1 MWLCHSDINPDGF
14 AIYLT
19 MRYVPLARET
29 GDSMKKKKLT
39 FNALALGNLKHRKKR
54 YTLMILGIILSMVFS
69 SSIIYFGFSIYT
81 TSQEQRKAELG
92 LYDKFFGVFNEE
104 MYEAGKSRG
113 AFEETGFGETL
124 GLIFT
129 DEDEKINGT
138 PIAKLDETAKK
149 LVNPILIEGSFP
161 EKQGEIAIEQTTL
174 LQLGI
179 TAKPGDKIKLKMQVQ
194 NGEDLLPKIKEKT
207 YILSGILK
215 DKRVNILYSVD
226 NKDVLPAAFV
236 SEYEKVDLGGKANKI
251 VYYKLTDDGWNII
264 YDVMAE
270 YDGFTKEIDV
280 YSEVGEFMSDQFSSL
295 MFIGTIVVI
304 LLLAS
309 SVGIVN
315 AFTSNLKERK
325 KQIGMYRA
333 VGATK
338 RQIRKLFGREAVL
351 LSVICT
357 PISLLIS
364 YGAVKIVV
372 NNLFENAYFQP
383 NIWVLL
389 ACGAFS
395 IICVMAA
402 SFIPLVSASK
412 ISPMQ
417 AIRNIE
423 ATRKLKN
430 KKVKSQKD
438 FNVSKLIAK
447 RNLVISKGKLVV
459 VSVFL
464 VITIIFSSYAVSYL
478 TFAKD
483 DLYEQEYDYELHL
496 SRDTGTFA
504 INYPKGNNGFTEN
517 HKQSVLMNEN
527 IRSAYGYKT
536 ANVNIL
542 VDKMTEYQQ
551 IADADYFPPDMEL
564 LSLDESNYQEVFKHR
579 MSQEKL
585 DIANVAG
592 YEGAFITSEIIALDE
607 KLINEIDNLRDGE
620 IDIAKLNSGE
630 QVLLLA
636 PEKVY
641 LTLRSDEHGNWLN
654 VYEQLSHIEQAKER
668 DGENAIKILAEK
680 ECDFKVG
687 ETLDLSILY
696 SEKSNEDYDITGETV
711 VKKEDLEINN
721 KKVEIGAVA
730 DSSNA
735 NEMLMLIGFGGAPFK
750 IITTVEGME
759 HFFPKAKYKEIMF
772 ELKDE
777 CNDEIDAEIIDL
789 LKGVV
794 NCVDESDYMS
804 NYEYN
809 QEQKETVKELI
820 FLVYAIV
827 ILLFTICGSIINNT
841 ISANI
846 KEDKKKIGTL
856 RAVGANEKEIS
867 KSYILQLL
875 SMFKWGFGIGFGGFA
890 LSYLIIVLTNKYTSL
905 ADALV
910 FNPWVT
916 LLLGLILF
924 AICSLSVYT
933 KIRKETRN
941 SIVENIR
948 EL

>member
-1 MWLCHSDINPDGF
+1 
-14 AIYLT
+14 
-19 MRYVPLARET
+19 
-29 GDSMKKKKLT
+29 MKKKKLT
-39 FNALALGNLKHRKKR
+39 FNTLALGNLKHRKKR
-54 YTLMILGIILSMVFS
+54 YTLMILGIVLSMVFS
-69 SSIIYFGFSIYT
+69 SSIIYFAYSIYT

-92 LYDKFFGVFNEE
+92 LYDKFYGVFDEK

-124 GLIFT
+124 GLVFT
-129 DEDEKINGT
+129 DKEEKINGT

-149 LVNPILIEGSFP
+149 LVNPILIEGSYP

-194 NGEDLLPKIKEKT
+194 NGEELSSEIKEKT

-215 DKRVNILYSVD
+215 DKRSNILYSVED
-226 NKDVLPAAFV
+226 KDVLPSAFV

-251 VYYKLTDDGWNII
+251 VYYKLTDDGWDII
-264 YDVMAE
+264 YDIMAE
-270 YDGFTKEIDV
+270 YDGFTKEIGI

-295 MFIGTIVVI
+295 LFIGTIVVI

-364 YGAVKIVV
+364 YGAVKILV
-372 NNLFENAYFQP
+372 NNLFENAYFEP

-389 ACGAFS
+389 ACGALG

-430 KKVKSQKD
+430 KKIKSQKN
-438 FNVSKLIAK
+438 FNVSRLIAK

-464 VITIIFSSYAVSYL
+464 VITIIFSSYALSYL
-478 TFAKD
+478 SFAKD
-483 DLYEQEYDYELHL
+483 DLYEDDSDYKLNL
-496 SRDTGTFA
+496 GRDTGYYA
-504 INYPKGNNGFTEN
+504 INYPKGNNGFSEN

-527 IRSAYGYKT
+527 IKSAYGIKT

-542 VDKMTEYQQ
+542 VDKMTEYQRITDGDFTEPEKDGYLQ
-551 IADADYFPPDMEL
+551 N
-564 LSLDESNYQEVFKHR
+564 LDETNYQEVFNQGL
-579 MSQEKL
+579 SQEKL
-585 DIANVAG
+585 DIINLAEYDG
-592 YEGAFITSEIIALDE
+592 DFINSEIVALDE
-607 KLINEIDNLRDGE
+607 ELINQVDSVRDGE

-630 QVLLLA
+630 QVILLA

-641 LTLRSDEHGNWLN
+641 LVVQTEEYGTFLDTYQH
-654 VYEQLSHIEQAKER
+654 LSHIEEAKKR
-668 DGENAIKILAEK
+668 YGENIRILAEK
-680 ECDFKVG
+680 ECDFKAG
-687 ETLDLSILY
+687 DLLDLSILY
-696 SEKSNEDYDITGETV
+696 SEKSNEDYDITGETIV
-711 VKKEDLEINN
+711 DKADLEVSN
-721 KKVEIGAVA
+721 KQVEICAI
-730 DSSNA
+730 A
-735 NEMLMLIGFGGAPFK
+735 NDTIPMFTFGGSEFTLV
-750 IITTVEGME
+750 TTVEGME
-759 HFFPKAKYKEIMF
+759 YFFPRAKYKEIMF
-772 ELKDE
+772 DLKDE
-777 CNDEIDAEIIDL
+777 CNDEIDAEITGL
-789 LKGVV
+789 LESIV
-794 NCVDESDYMS
+794 NCVDESHYMS

-809 QEQKETVKELI
+809 QEQKETIKGLT

-841 ISANI
+841 IAANI

-890 LSYLIIVLTNKYTSL
+890 LSYLIIVLTNKYTGL

-924 AICSLSVYT
+924 AICSLSVYA

>member
-1 MWLCHSDINPDGF
+1 
-14 AIYLT
+14 
-19 MRYVPLARET
+19 
-29 GDSMKKKKLT
+29 MKNKKLT

-54 YTLMILGIILSMVFS
+54 YTLMILGIVLSMVFS

-92 LYDKFFGVFNEE
+92 LYDKFYGVFNEK

-129 DEDEKINGT
+129 DKEEKINGT

-149 LVNPILIEGSFP
+149 LVNPILIDGSFP

-194 NGEDLLPKIKEKT
+194 NGEDLLPEIKEKT
-207 YILSGILK
+207 YVLSGILK
-215 DKRVNILYSVD
+215 DKRTNILYSVD
-226 NKDVLPAAFV
+226 NKDVLPSAFV

-270 YDGFTKEIDV
+270 YDGFTKEIGI

-364 YGAVKIVV
+364 YVAVKIVV
-372 NNLFENAYFQP
+372 NNLFENAYFKP

-430 KKVKSQKD
+430 KKVKSQKN

-459 VSVFL
+459 VSLFL
-464 VITIIFSSYAVSYL
+464 VITIIFSSYALSYL
-478 TFAKD
+478 SFAKD
-483 DLYEQEYDYELHL
+483 DLYEDDSDYNLHL
-496 SRDTGTFA
+496 SRDSGYFS

-517 HKQSVLMNEN
+517 QKQTVLMNEN
-527 IRSAYGYKT
+527 ISSAYGYKT

-564 LSLDESNYQEVFKHR
+564 LSLDESNYQEVFKHG

-592 YEGAFITSEIIALDE
+592 YEGNFISSEIIALDE
-607 KLINEIDNLRDGE
+607 ELINEIDNLRDGE

-641 LTLRSDEHGNWLN
+641 LTLRSDEHGNWLS

-687 ETLDLSILY
+687 EMLDLSILY

-711 VKKEDLEINN
+711 VNKEDLEINN

-730 DSSNA
+730 ASSIP
-735 NEMLMLIGFGGAPFK
+735 NETLMLIYAGGVPFK
-750 IITTVEGME
+750 IVTTVEGME
-759 HFFPKAKYKEIMF
+759 HFFPRAKYKNIMF

-777 CNDEIDAEIIDL
+777 CNDEIDAEITDL
-789 LKGVV
+789 LKSIV

-809 QEQKETVKELI
+809 QEQKETIKGLT

-841 ISANI
+841 IAANI

-867 KSYILQLL
+867 KAYILQLL

-890 LSYLIIVLTNKYTSL
+890 LSYLIIVLTNKYTGL
-905 ADALV
+905 ANALV

-916 LLLGLILF
+916 LLLGIILF

>member
-1 MWLCHSDINPDGF
+1 
-14 AIYLT
+14 
-19 MRYVPLARET
+19 
-29 GDSMKKKKLT
+29 
-39 FNALALGNLKHRKKR
+39 
-54 YTLMILGIILSMVFS
+54 
-69 SSIIYFGFSIYT
+69 
-81 TSQEQRKAELG
+81 
-92 LYDKFFGVFNEE
+92 
-104 MYEAGKSRG
+104 MYEAGQSRG

-124 GLIFT
+124 GLVFT
-129 DEDEKINGT
+129 DKEEKINGT

-194 NGEDLLPKIKEKT
+194 NGEDLSSEIKEKT

-215 DKRVNILYSVD
+215 DKRSNILYSVD
-226 NKDVLPAAFV
+226 DKDVLPSAFV
-236 SEYEKVDLGGKANKI
+236 SKYEKVDLGGKANKI
-251 VYYKLTDDGWNII
+251 VYYKLTDDGWKII

-280 YSEVGEFMSDQFSSL
+280 YGDARDFLSDQFSSL
-295 MFIGTIVVI
+295 LFIGTIVVI

-338 RQIRKLFGREAVL
+338 RQIRKLFGREAAL

-364 YGAVKIVV
+364 YGAVKIII
-372 NNLFENAYFQP
+372 NRIFENAYFEP

-430 KKVKSQKD
+430 KKVKSQKN

-464 VITIIFSSYAVSYL
+464 VITIVFSSYSLSYL
-478 TFAKD
+478 SFAKD
-483 DLYEQEYDYELHL
+483 DLYEDDSDYSLHL
-496 SRDTGTFA
+496 SRDTGYFA

-536 ANVNIL
+536 ANANIL

-551 IADADYFPPDMEL
+551 IADADFFPPDMEL
-564 LSLDESNYQEVFKHR
+564 LSLDESNYQEVFKHG

-687 ETLDLSILY
+687 EMLDLSILY

-711 VKKEDLEINN
+711 VNKEDLEINN

-730 DSSNA
+730 ASSIPNDT
-735 NEMLMLIGFGGAPFK
+735 LMLIYAGGVPFK
-750 IITTVEGME
+750 IVTTVEGME
-759 HFFPKAKYKEIMF
+759 HFFPKAKYKNIMF

-777 CNDEIDAEIIDL
+777 CNDEIDAEITGL
-789 LKGVV
+789 LESIVD
-794 NCVDESDYMS
+794 CVDESDYMS
-804 NYEYN
+804 NYAYN
-809 QEQKETVKELI
+809 QEQKETIKGLT

-841 ISANI
+841 IAEWVAISFSR
-846 KEDKKKIGTL
+846 GT
-856 RAVGANEKEIS
+856 S
-867 KSYILQLL
+867 H
-875 SMFKWGFGIGFGGFA
+875 
-890 LSYLIIVLTNKYTSL
+890 
-905 ADALV
+905 
-910 FNPWVT
+910 P
-916 LLLGLILF
+916 
-924 AICSLSVYT
+924 
-933 KIRKETRN
+933 RN
-941 SIVENIR
+941 
-948 EL
+948 

>member
-1 MWLCHSDINPDGF
+1 
-14 AIYLT
+14 
-19 MRYVPLARET
+19 
-29 GDSMKKKKLT
+29 MKKKKLT
-39 FNALALGNLKHRKKR
+39 FNSLALGNLKHRKKR
-54 YTLMILGIILSMVFS
+54 YTLMILGIVLSMVFS

-104 MYEAGKSRG
+104 MYEAGKNRG

-129 DEDEKINGT
+129 DKEEKINGT

-149 LVNPILIEGSFP
+149 LVNPILIEGSYP

-194 NGEDLLPKIKEKT
+194 DGEDLLPKIKEKT
-207 YILSGILK
+207 FVLSGVLK
-215 DKRVNILYSVD
+215 DKRSNILYSVD
-226 NKDVLPAAFV
+226 DKDVLPSAFV

-270 YDGFTKEIDV
+270 YDGFTKQIDV
-280 YSEVGEFMSDQFSSL
+280 YSDVREFMSDQISSL
-295 MFIGTIVVI
+295 LFIGTIVVI

-372 NNLFENAYFQP
+372 NNLFENAYFKP
-383 NIWVLL
+383 NLWVLL
-389 ACGAFS
+389 ACDAFS

-430 KKVKSQKD
+430 KKIKSQKD

-464 VITIIFSSYAVSYL
+464 VITIVFSSYSLSYL
-478 TFAKD
+478 SFAKD
-483 DLYEQEYDYELHL
+483 DLYEDDSDYNLHL
-496 SRDTGTFA
+496 SRDTGYLA

-517 HKQSVLMNEN
+517 QKQTVLMNEN

-564 LSLDESNYQEVFKHR
+564 LSLDESNYQEVFKHG

-592 YEGAFITSEIIALDE
+592 YEGNFIASEIVALDE
-607 KLINEIDNLRDGE
+607 ELINKIDNVRDGE

-630 QVLLLA
+630 QVILLA
-636 PEKVY
+636 PEKVW
-641 LTLRSDEHGNWLN
+641 LTVRSHESGSSIN
-654 VYEQLSHIEQAKER
+654 VFEQMSYIEQAKER
-668 DGENAIKILAEK
+668 HGENAVKILAEK

-687 ETLDLSILY
+687 EKLDLSVLY

-711 VKKEDLEINN
+711 VNKEDLEINN
-721 KKVEIGAVA
+721 KQVEICAI
-730 DSSNA
+730 A
-735 NEMLMLIGFGGAPFK
+735 NDTIPMFTFGGSE
-750 IITTVEGME
+750 ISLVTTVEGIE
-759 HFFPKAKYKEIMF
+759 HFFPRAKYKNIMF
-772 ELKDE
+772 DLKGE
-777 CNDEIDAEIIDL
+777 CNDDIDAEINSL
-789 LKGVV
+789 LDSVV
-794 NCVDESDYMS
+794 DCVDESDYMS

-809 QEQKETVKELI
+809 QEQKETVKELM

-827 ILLFTICGSIINNT
+827 ILMFTICGSIINNT

-910 FNPWVT
+910 FNPWIT

-924 AICSLSVYT
+924 AICSLSVYS

>member
-1 MWLCHSDINPDGF
+1 MSFAKFILYSLQEDG
-14 AIYLT
+14 
-19 MRYVPLARET
+19 ET
-29 GDSMKKKKLT
+29 MKKKKLT
-39 FNALALGNLKHRKKR
+39 FNSLALGNLKHRKKR
-54 YTLMILGIILSMVFS
+54 YTLMILGIVLSMVFS

-129 DEDEKINGT
+129 DKEEKINGT

-149 LVNPILIEGSFP
+149 LVNPILIEGSYP

-194 NGEDLLPKIKEKT
+194 DGEDLLPKIKEKT
-207 YILSGILK
+207 FVLSGILK
-215 DKRVNILYSVD
+215 DKRSNILYSVD
-226 NKDVLPAAFV
+226 DKDVLPSAFV

-270 YDGFTKEIDV
+270 YDGFTKQIDV
-280 YSEVGEFMSDQFSSL
+280 YSDVRDFMSDQFSSL
-295 MFIGTIVVI
+295 LFIGTIVVI

-309 SVGIVN
+309 SVGIIN

-364 YGAVKIVV
+364 YGAVKILV
-372 NNLFENAYFQP
+372 NNLFENAYFEP

-389 ACGAFS
+389 ACGALG

-430 KKVKSQKD
+430 KKIKSQKN
-438 FNVSKLIAK
+438 FNVSRLIAK

-464 VITIIFSSYAVSYL
+464 VITIIFSSYALSYL
-478 TFAKD
+478 SFAKD
-483 DLYEQEYDYELHL
+483 DLYEDDSDYKLNL
-496 SRDTGTFA
+496 GRDTGYYA

-517 HKQSVLMNEN
+517 QKQTVLMNEN

-564 LSLDESNYQEVFKHR
+564 LSLDESNYQEVFKHG

-654 VYEQLSHIEQAKER
+654 VYEQLSHIELAKER
-668 DGENAIKILAEK
+668 QGENAIKILAEK

-687 ETLDLSILY
+687 EMLDLSILY
-696 SEKSNEDYDITGETV
+696 SEKSNEDYDITGETIV
-711 VKKEDLEINN
+711 DKADLEVSN
-721 KKVEIGAVA
+721 KQVEICAIA
-730 DSSNA
+730 NA
-735 NEMLMLIGFGGAPFK
+735 TIPMFTFGGSEFTLV
-750 IITTVEGME
+750 TTVEGME
-759 HFFPKAKYKEIMF
+759 HFFPRAKYKEIMF
-772 ELKDE
+772 DLKDK
-777 CNDEIDAEIIDL
+777 CNDEIDAEITGL
-789 LKGVV
+789 LESIV
-794 NCVDESDYMS
+794 NCVDESHYMS

-809 QEQKETVKELI
+809 QEQKETIKGLT

-841 ISANI
+841 IAANI

-905 ADALV
+905 AEVLV
-910 FNPWVT
+910 FNPWIT

>member
-1 MWLCHSDINPDGF
+1 
-14 AIYLT
+14 
-19 MRYVPLARET
+19 
-29 GDSMKKKKLT
+29 MKKKKLT
-39 FNALALGNLKHRKKR
+39 FNSLALGNLKHRKKR

-69 SSIIYFGFSIYT
+69 SSIIYFGFSIYN

-92 LYDKFFGVFNEE
+92 LYDKFFSAFDEE
-104 MYEAGKSRG
+104 MFEAWQSKG
-113 AFEETGFGETL
+113 AFEEAGFGETL
-124 GLIFT
+124 GLVFT
-129 DEDEKINGT
+129 DKEDKLNGT

-149 LVNPILIEGSFP
+149 LVNPILIEGSYP

-179 TAKPGDKIKLKMQVQ
+179 TAKAGDKIKLKIQVQ
-194 NGEDLLPKIKEKT
+194 NGEDLLPEIKEKT
-207 YILSGILK
+207 YILSGVLK
-215 DKRVNILYSVD
+215 DKRVNILQSIED
-226 NKDVLPAAFV
+226 KNILPSAFV
-236 SEYEKVDLGGKANKI
+236 SEYEKVDLGGKGNK
-251 VYYKLTDDGWNII
+251 VAYYKLADDGWETF
-264 YDVMAE
+264 YYVVAE
-270 YDGFTKEIDV
+270 HNAFSNEIDV
-280 YSEVGEFMSDQFSSL
+280 YSDARDFMADQYLSL
-295 MFIGTIVVI
+295 LFIGTIVVI
-304 LLLAS
+304 LLIAS
-309 SVGIVN
+309 SIGIIN
-315 AFTSNLKERK
+315 AFTTNLKERK

-364 YGAVKIVV
+364 YGAVKIIV
-372 NNLFENAYFQP
+372 NRIFENAYFQP

-389 ACGAFS
+389 VCGAFS

-430 KKVKSQKD
+430 KKIKSQKN

-464 VITIIFSSYAVSYL
+464 VITIVFSSYSLSYL
-478 TFAKD
+478 SFAKD
-483 DLYEQEYDYELHL
+483 DLSQRDFDYELYL
-496 SRDTGTFA
+496 GRDSGYFA

-517 HKQSVLMNEN
+517 HKQTVLMNEN
-527 IRSAYGYKT
+527 IRSAYGYKC
-536 ANVNIL
+536 AKVNIL

-551 IADADYFPPDMEL
+551 IADADVWEPDMDL
-564 LSLDESNYQEVFKHR
+564 LFLNESNYQEVFKHG

-592 YEGAFITSEIIALDE
+592 YEGNFIASEIIALDE
-607 KLINEIDNLRDGE
+607 ELINKIDNVRDGE

-668 DGENAIKILAEK
+668 HGESAIKILAEK
-680 ECDFKVG
+680 ECDFKEG
-687 ETLDLSILY
+687 EALDLSILY
-696 SEKSNEDYDITGETV
+696 SEKSNEDYDITGETIV
-711 VKKEDLEINN
+711 DKEDLEINN
-721 KKVEIGAVA
+721 KQVEIGAVA
-730 DSSNA
+730 DSSITNDT
-735 NEMLMLIGFGGAPFK
+735 LMLVYAGGAPFK
-750 IITTVEGME
+750 IVTTVEGME
-759 HFFPKAKYKEIMF
+759 HFFPRAKYKEIMF
-772 ELKDE
+772 DLKDE
-777 CNDEIDAEIIDL
+777 CNDEIDAEITDL
-789 LKGVV
+789 LKSVV

-809 QEQKETVKELI
+809 QEQKETIKGLT

-841 ISANI
+841 ISSNI

-875 SMFKWGFGIGFGGFA
+875 SMFKWGFGIGFGAFF
-890 LSYLIIVLTNKYTSL
+890 LSYLIILLTNKYTSL
-905 ADALV
+905 ADVLV

-916 LLLGLILF
+916 IILGVLLF

>member
-1 MWLCHSDINPDGF
+1 
-14 AIYLT
+14 
-19 MRYVPLARET
+19 
-29 GDSMKKKKLT
+29 MKKKKLT

-54 YTLMILGIILSMVFS
+54 YTLMILGIVLSMVFS
-69 SSIIYFGFSIYT
+69 SSIIYFAYSIYN
-81 TSQEQRKAELG
+81 TSQEQHKAEIG
-92 LYDKFFGVFNEE
+92 LYDQFDGVYNEKVFA
-104 MYEAGKSRG
+104 EAKRRG
-113 AFEETGFGETL
+113 AFEETGFGKTL
-124 GLIFT
+124 GLVFT
-129 DEDEKINGT
+129 DEEDKLSGT

-149 LVNPILIEGSFP
+149 LMNPIFIEGDYP

-194 NGEDLLPKIKEKT
+194 NGEDLLPEIKEKT
-207 YILSGILK
+207 YTLSGVLK
-215 DKRVNILYSVD
+215 DKRVNILYD
-226 NKDVLPAAFV
+226 IEDKKILPSAFV
-236 SEYEKVDLGGKANKI
+236 SEYEKVDLGGKANP
-251 VYYKLTDDGWNII
+251 VAYYKFADKGHQII
-264 YDVMAE
+264 HEVMAE
-270 YDGFTKEIDV
+270 YDSFSNRIFIYNDIIDLNSDE
-280 YSEVGEFMSDQFSSL
+280 YSSTLFLGV
-295 MFIGTIVVI
+295 IIAI
-304 LLLAS
+304 LLIAS
-309 SVGIVN
+309 SVGIIN

-338 RQIRKLFGREAVL
+338 RQIRSLFGREAVI
-351 LSVICT
+351 LSLICT
-357 PISLLIS
+357 PISLLVS
-364 YGAVKIVV
+364 YASTKIIVSRV
-372 NNLFENAYFQP
+372 YENAYFKP
-383 NIWVLL
+383 HIWVLL
-389 ACGAFS
+389 ACGVFS
-395 IICVMAA
+395 VACVMVAA
-402 SFIPLVSASK
+402 FIPLITASK

-430 KKVKSQKD
+430 KKVKSQKN

-464 VITIIFSSYAVSYL
+464 VITIIFSSYALSYL
-478 TFAKD
+478 SFAKD
-483 DLYEQEYDYELHL
+483 DLYDNGFDYELRL
-496 SRDTGTFA
+496 QRDSGFFA
-504 INYPKGNNGFTEN
+504 INYPEGNNGFKEN
-517 HKQSVLMNEN
+517 HKQTVLMNEN
-527 IRSAYGYKT
+527 IKSAYGFKT

-551 IADADYFPPDMEL
+551 IAEADIFEPDMDL
-564 LSLDESNYQEVFKHR
+564 LSLDETNYQEVFKHG

-585 DIANVAG
+585 DIVNAAEYKG
-592 YEGAFITSEIIALDE
+592 DFIASDIVALDE
-607 KLINEIDNLRDGE
+607 ELLSRIDSVRDGK

-630 QVLLLA
+630 QVILLA

-641 LTLRSDEHGNWLN
+641 LTVRSDERGNYLDTYQQMSYIEEAKKR
-654 VYEQLSHIEQAKER
+654 YE
-668 DGENAIKILAEK
+668 ENIRIIAEK
-680 ECDFKVG
+680 ECDFKAG
-687 ETLDLSILY
+687 DLLDLSVLY
-696 SEKSNEDYDITGETV
+696 SEDSNPDYDLEGQTI

-721 KKVEIGAVA
+721 KKVEIGAI
-730 DSSNA
+730 A
-735 NEMLMLIGFGGAPFK
+735 NNTLQLFYAGGFRFTLV
-750 IITTVEGME
+750 TTVEGME
-759 HFFPKAKYKEIMF
+759 HFYPRAKYKTLMF
-772 ELKDE
+772 DLKDE
-777 CNDEIDAEIIDL
+777 CDDEIDAEINSL
-789 LKGVV
+789 LESVA
-794 NCVDESDYMS
+794 NCVDEAWYMS
-804 NYEYN
+804 NYESQ
-809 QEQKETVKELI
+809 QEQKETIKELM

-890 LSYLIIVLTNKYTSL
+890 LSYLIILLTNKYTSI
-905 ADALV
+905 AEVLV
-910 FNPWVT
+910 FNPWIT

>member
-1 MWLCHSDINPDGF
+1 MSFAKFILYSLQEDG
-14 AIYLT
+14 
-19 MRYVPLARET
+19 ET
-29 GDSMKKKKLT
+29 MKKKKLT
-39 FNALALGNLKHRKKR
+39 FNSLALGNLKHRKKR
-54 YTLMILGIILSMVFS
+54 YTLMILGIVLSMVFS

-129 DEDEKINGT
+129 DKEEKINGT

-149 LVNPILIEGSFP
+149 LVNPILIEGSYP

-194 NGEDLLPKIKEKT
+194 DGEDLLPKIKEKT
-207 YILSGILK
+207 FVLSGILK
-215 DKRVNILYSVD
+215 DKRSNILYSVD
-226 NKDVLPAAFV
+226 DKDVLPSAFV

-351 LSVICT
+351 LSVVCT

-372 NNLFENAYFQP
+372 NNLFENAYFKP

-430 KKVKSQKD
+430 KKIKSQKE

-464 VITIIFSSYAVSYL
+464 VITIVFSSYSLSYL
-478 TFAKD
+478 SFAKD
-483 DLYEQEYDYELHL
+483 DLYEDDSDYNLHL
-496 SRDTGTFA
+496 SRDTGYLA

-517 HKQSVLMNEN
+517 HKQTVLMNEN
-527 IRSAYGYKT
+527 IRSAYGYKC
-536 ANVNIL
+536 AKANIL

-564 LSLDESNYQEVFKHR
+564 LSLDESNYQEVFKHG

-687 ETLDLSILY
+687 EMLDLSILY

-711 VKKEDLEINN
+711 VNKEDLEINN

-730 DSSNA
+730 ASSIP
-735 NEMLMLIGFGGAPFK
+735 NETLMLIYAGGVPFK
-750 IITTVEGME
+750 IVTTVEGME
-759 HFFPKAKYKEIMF
+759 HFFPRAKYKNIMF

-777 CNDEIDAEIIDL
+777 CNDEIDAEITDL
-789 LKGVV
+789 LKSIV

-809 QEQKETVKELI
+809 QEQKETIKGLT

-841 ISANI
+841 IAANI

-856 RAVGANEKEIS
+856 RAVGANEREIS

-905 ADALV
+905 AEVLV
-910 FNPWVT
+910 FNPWIT

-941 SIVENIR
+941 SIVDNIR

>member
-1 MWLCHSDINPDGF
+1 
-14 AIYLT
+14 
-19 MRYVPLARET
+19 
-29 GDSMKKKKLT
+29 MKKKKLT
-39 FNALALGNLKHRKKR
+39 FNSLALGNLKHRKKR
-54 YTLMILGIILSMVFS
+54 YTLMILGIVLSMVFS
-69 SSIIYFGFSIYT
+69 SSIIYFAYSIYS
-81 TSQEQRKAELG
+81 TSQEQHKAEMG
-92 LYDKFFGVFNEE
+92 LYDQFDGVYNEKVFA
-104 MYEAGKSRG
+104 EAKRRG

-129 DEDEKINGT
+129 DKEDKLSGT

-149 LVNPILIEGSFP
+149 LMNPIFIDGGYP
-161 EKQGEIAIEQTTL
+161 EKQGEIAVEQTTL

-194 NGEDLLPKIKEKT
+194 NGEDLLPEIKEKT
-207 YILSGILK
+207 YTLSGVLK
-215 DKRVNILYSVD
+215 DKRVNILYD
-226 NKDVLPAAFV
+226 IEDKKILPSAFV
-236 SEYEKVDLGGKANKI
+236 SEYEKVDLGGKANPI
-251 VYYKLTDDGWNII
+251 AYYKFADKGHQII
-264 YDVMAE
+264 HDVMAE
-270 YDGFTKEIDV
+270 YDSFSNRIFIYNDIIDLNSAEYNSTLFLGV
-280 YSEVGEFMSDQFSSL
+280 
-295 MFIGTIVVI
+295 IIAI
-304 LLLAS
+304 LLIAS
-309 SVGIVN
+309 SVGIIN

-338 RQIRKLFGREAVL
+338 RQIRSLFGREAVI
-351 LSVICT
+351 LSLICT
-357 PISLLIS
+357 PISLLVS
-364 YGAVKIVV
+364 YGLTKIIVSRV
-372 NNLFENAYFQP
+372 YENAYFKP
-383 NIWVLL
+383 HIWVLL
-389 ACGAFS
+389 ACGVFS
-395 IICVMAA
+395 VACVMVAA
-402 SFIPLVSASK
+402 FIPLITASK

-430 KKVKSQKD
+430 KKVKSQKN

-464 VITIIFSSYAVSYL
+464 VITIIFSSYVLSYL
-478 TFAKD
+478 SFAKD
-483 DLYEQEYDYELHL
+483 DLYDNGFDYELRL
-496 SRDTGTFA
+496 QRDSGYFA
-504 INYPKGNNGFTEN
+504 INFPEGNNGFKEN
-517 HKQSVLMNEN
+517 HKQTVLMNEN
-527 IRSAYGYKT
+527 IKSAYGFKT

-551 IADADYFPPDMEL
+551 IADDDIFESDMDL
-564 LSLDESNYQEVFKHR
+564 LSLDETNYQEVFKHG

-585 DIANVAG
+585 DIVNVAEYKG
-592 YEGAFITSEIIALDE
+592 DFIASDIIALDE
-607 KLINEIDNLRDGE
+607 ELLSRIDSVRDGK

-630 QVLLLA
+630 QVILLA

-641 LTLRSDEHGNWLN
+641 LTVRSDERGNYLDTYQQISYIEEAKQR
-654 VYEQLSHIEQAKER
+654 YEESIR
-668 DGENAIKILAEK
+668 IIAEK
-680 ECDFKVG
+680 ECDFKAG
-687 ETLDLSILY
+687 DLLDLSVLY
-696 SEKSNEDYDITGETV
+696 SEDSNPDYDLEGQTI

-721 KKVEIGAVA
+721 KKVEIGAI
-730 DSSNA
+730 A
-735 NEMLMLIGFGGAPFK
+735 NNTLQLFYAGGSRFTLV
-750 IITTVEGME
+750 TTVEGME
-759 HFFPKAKYKEIMF
+759 HFYPRAKYKTLMF
-772 ELKDE
+772 DLKDE
-777 CNDEIDAEIIDL
+777 CNDEIDAEINSL
-789 LKGVV
+789 LESVA
-794 NCVDESDYMS
+794 NCVDEAWYMS
-804 NYEYN
+804 NYESQ
-809 QEQKETVKELI
+809 QEQKETIKGLT

-841 ISANI
+841 IAANI

-856 RAVGANEKEIS
+856 RAVGANEREIS

-905 ADALV
+905 AEVLV

>member
-1 MWLCHSDINPDGF
+1 
-14 AIYLT
+14 
-19 MRYVPLARET
+19 
-29 GDSMKKKKLT
+29 MKKKKLT
-39 FNALALGNLKHRKKR
+39 FNSLALGNLKHRKKR

-92 LYDKFFGVFNEE
+92 LYDKFYGVFNEE

-129 DEDEKINGT
+129 DKEEKINGT

-149 LVNPILIEGSFP
+149 LVNPILIEGSYP

-194 NGEDLLPKIKEKT
+194 DGEDLLPKIKEKT
-207 YILSGILK
+207 FVLSGILK
-215 DKRVNILYSVD
+215 DKRSNILYSVD
-226 NKDVLPAAFV
+226 DKDVLPSAFV

-372 NNLFENAYFQP
+372 NNLFENAYFKP

-430 KKVKSQKD
+430 KKVKSQKN

-464 VITIIFSSYAVSYL
+464 VITIVFSSYSLSYL
-478 TFAKD
+478 SFAKD
-483 DLYEQEYDYELHL
+483 DLYEQEYDYSLHL
-496 SRDTGTFA
+496 SRDSGYFA

-551 IADADYFPPDMEL
+551 IADADVMEPDMDL
-564 LSLDESNYQEVFKHR
+564 LSLNESNYQEVFKHG

-585 DIANVAG
+585 DIANVAD
-592 YEGAFITSEIIALDE
+592 YEGNFIASEIVALDE
-607 KLINEIDNLRDGE
+607 ELINKIDNVRDGE

-630 QVLLLA
+630 QVILLA
-636 PEKVY
+636 PEKVW
-641 LTLRSDEHGNWLN
+641 LTVRSHESGSSIN
-654 VYEQLSHIEQAKER
+654 VFEQMSYIEQAKER
-668 DGENAIKILAEK
+668 HGENAIKILAEK

-687 ETLDLSILY
+687 ENLDLSVLY
-696 SEKSNEDYDITGETV
+696 SEKSNEDYDITGEAV
-711 VKKEDLEINN
+711 VNKEDLEINT
-721 KKVEIGAVA
+721 KQVEIGAIA
-730 DSSNA
+730 DTSISNDALSFIYAGSSP
-735 NEMLMLIGFGGAPFK
+735 IT
-750 IITTVEGME
+750 IVTTVEGIE
-759 HFFPKAKYKEIMF
+759 HFFPRAKYKNIMF
-772 ELKDE
+772 ELKDG
-777 CNDEIDAEIIDL
+777 CNDEIDAEITDL
-789 LKGVV
+789 LKSIV

-809 QEQKETVKELI
+809 QEQKETIKGLT

-841 ISANI
+841 IAANI

-856 RAVGANEKEIS
+856 RAVGANEKAIS

-890 LSYLIIVLTNKYTSL
+890 LSYLIILLTNKYTSL
-905 ADALV
+905 AEVLV
-910 FNPWVT
+910 FNPWIT

>member
-1 MWLCHSDINPDGF
+1 
-14 AIYLT
+14 
-19 MRYVPLARET
+19 
-29 GDSMKKKKLT
+29 MKKKKLT
-39 FNALALGNLKHRKKR
+39 FNSLALGNLKHRKKR
-54 YTLMILGIILSMVFS
+54 YTLMILGIVLSMVFS

-92 LYDKFFGVFNEE
+92 LYDKFFGVFNEK

-129 DEDEKINGT
+129 DKEEKINGT

-149 LVNPILIEGSFP
+149 LVNPILIEGSYP

-194 NGEDLLPKIKEKT
+194 NGEDLLPKIKEKNFV
-207 YILSGILK
+207 LSGILK
-215 DKRVNILYSVD
+215 DKRSNILYSVD
-226 NKDVLPAAFV
+226 DKDVLPSAFV

-270 YDGFTKEIDV
+270 YDGFTKEIGV

-364 YGAVKIVV
+364 YGAVKILV
-372 NNLFENAYFQP
+372 NNLFENAYFEP

-395 IICVMAA
+395 IICVIAA

-430 KKVKSQKD
+430 KKVKSQKN

-459 VSVFL
+459 VSLFL
-464 VITIIFSSYAVSYL
+464 VITIIFSSYALSYL
-478 TFAKD
+478 SFAKD
-483 DLYEQEYDYELHL
+483 DLYEQEYDYSLHL
-496 SRDTGTFA
+496 SRDSGYFA

-527 IRSAYGYKT
+527 IKSAYGIKT

-542 VDKMTEYQQ
+542 VDEMTEYQRITDGDFTAPEKDEDLQ
-551 IADADYFPPDMEL
+551 N
-564 LSLDESNYQEVFKHR
+564 LDETNYQEVFNQGF
-579 MSQEKL
+579 SQEKL
-585 DIANVAG
+585 DIINLAEYDGN
-592 YEGAFITSEIIALDE
+592 FINFEIVALDE
-607 KLINEIDNLRDGE
+607 ELINQVDSVRAGE

-630 QVLLLA
+630 QVILLA

-641 LTLRSDEHGNWLN
+641 LVARTEEYGTFLDTYQHI
-654 VYEQLSHIEQAKER
+654 SHIEEAKKR
-668 DGENAIKILAEK
+668 YGENIRILAEK
-680 ECDFKVG
+680 ECDFKAG
-687 ETLDLSILY
+687 DLLDLSILY
-696 SEKSNEDYDITGETV
+696 SEKSNEDYDITGETIV
-711 VKKEDLEINN
+711 DKEDLEINT
-721 KKVEIGAVA
+721 KQVEICAI
-730 DSSNA
+730 A
-735 NEMLMLIGFGGAPFK
+735 NDTIPMFTFGGSEFSLV
-750 IITTVEGME
+750 TTVEGME
-759 HFFPKAKYKEIMF
+759 HFFPRAKYKEIMF
-772 ELKDE
+772 DLKGE
-777 CNDEIDAEIIDL
+777 CNDEIDAEITDL
-789 LKGVV
+789 LKSIV

-809 QEQKETVKELI
+809 REQKETIKGLT

-841 ISANI
+841 IAANI

-905 ADALV
+905 AEVLV
-910 FNPWVT
+910 FNPWIT

-924 AICSLSVYT
+924 AICSLSVYS

>member
-1 MWLCHSDINPDGF
+1 
-14 AIYLT
+14 
-19 MRYVPLARET
+19 
-29 GDSMKKKKLT
+29 
-39 FNALALGNLKHRKKR
+39 
-54 YTLMILGIILSMVFS
+54 
-69 SSIIYFGFSIYT
+69 
-81 TSQEQRKAELG
+81 
-92 LYDKFFGVFNEE
+92 

-129 DEDEKINGT
+129 DKEEKINGT

-149 LVNPILIEGSFP
+149 LVNPILIEGSYP

-194 NGEDLLPKIKEKT
+194 NGEDLLPKIKEKNFV
-207 YILSGILK
+207 LSGILK
-215 DKRVNILYSVD
+215 DKRSNILYSVD
-226 NKDVLPAAFV
+226 DKDVLPSAFV

-270 YDGFTKEIDV
+270 YDGFTKEIGV

-364 YGAVKIVV
+364 YGAVKILV
-372 NNLFENAYFQP
+372 NNLFENAYFEP

-395 IICVMAA
+395 IICVIAA

-430 KKVKSQKD
+430 KKVKSQKN

-459 VSVFL
+459 VSLFL
-464 VITIIFSSYAVSYL
+464 VITIIFSSYALSYL
-478 TFAKD
+478 SFAKD
-483 DLYEQEYDYELHL
+483 DLYEQEYDYSLHL
-496 SRDTGTFA
+496 SRDSGYFA

-527 IRSAYGYKT
+527 IKSAYGIKT

-542 VDKMTEYQQ
+542 VDEMTEYQRITDGDFTAPEKDEDLQ
-551 IADADYFPPDMEL
+551 N
-564 LSLDESNYQEVFKHR
+564 LDETNYQEVFNQGF
-579 MSQEKL
+579 SQEKL
-585 DIANVAG
+585 DIINLAEYDGN
-592 YEGAFITSEIIALDE
+592 FINFEIVALDE
-607 KLINEIDNLRDGE
+607 ELINQVDSVRAGE

-630 QVLLLA
+630 QVILLA

-641 LTLRSDEHGNWLN
+641 LVARTEEYGTFLDTYQHI
-654 VYEQLSHIEQAKER
+654 SHIEEAKKR
-668 DGENAIKILAEK
+668 YGENIRILAEK
-680 ECDFKVG
+680 ECDFKAG
-687 ETLDLSILY
+687 DLLDLSILY
-696 SEKSNEDYDITGETV
+696 SEKSNEDYDITGETIV
-711 VKKEDLEINN
+711 DKEDLEINT
-721 KKVEIGAVA
+721 KQVEICAI
-730 DSSNA
+730 A
-735 NEMLMLIGFGGAPFK
+735 NDTIPMFTFGGSEFSLV
-750 IITTVEGME
+750 TTVEGME
-759 HFFPKAKYKEIMF
+759 HFFPRAKYKEIMF
-772 ELKDE
+772 DLKGE
-777 CNDEIDAEIIDL
+777 CNDEIDAEITDL
-789 LKGVV
+789 LKSIV

-809 QEQKETVKELI
+809 REQKETIKGLT

-841 ISANI
+841 IAANI

-905 ADALV
+905 AEVLV
-910 FNPWVT
+910 FNPWIT

-924 AICSLSVYT
+924 AICSLSVYS

>member
-1 MWLCHSDINPDGF
+1 
-14 AIYLT
+14 
-19 MRYVPLARET
+19 
-29 GDSMKKKKLT
+29 MKKKKLT
-39 FNALALGNLKHRKKR
+39 FNSLALGNLKHRKKR
-54 YTLMILGIILSMVFS
+54 YILMILGIVLSMVFS
-69 SSIIYFGFSIYT
+69 SSIIYFAYSIYT

-92 LYDKFFGVFNEE
+92 LYDKFYGVFNEK
-104 MYEAGKSRG
+104 MYEAGQSRG

-124 GLIFT
+124 GLVFT
-129 DEDEKINGT
+129 DKEEKINGT

-194 NGEDLLPKIKEKT
+194 NGEDLSSEIKEKT

-215 DKRVNILYSVD
+215 DKRSNILYSVD
-226 NKDVLPAAFV
+226 DKDVLPSAFV
-236 SEYEKVDLGGKANKI
+236 SKYEKVDLGGKANKI
-251 VYYKLTDDGWNII
+251 VYYKLTDDGWKII

-280 YSEVGEFMSDQFSSL
+280 YGDARDFLSDQFSSL
-295 MFIGTIVVI
+295 LFIGTIVVI

-338 RQIRKLFGREAVL
+338 RQIRKLFGREAAL

-364 YGAVKIVV
+364 YGAVKIII
-372 NNLFENAYFQP
+372 NRIFENAYFEP

-430 KKVKSQKD
+430 KKVKSQKN

-464 VITIIFSSYAVSYL
+464 VITIVFSSYSLSYL
-478 TFAKD
+478 SFAKD
-483 DLYEQEYDYELHL
+483 NLYEDDSDYSLHL
-496 SRDTGTFA
+496 SRDTGYFA

-536 ANVNIL
+536 ANANIL

-564 LSLDESNYQEVFKHR
+564 LSLDESNYQEVFKHG

-687 ETLDLSILY
+687 EMLDLSILY

-711 VKKEDLEINN
+711 VNKEDLEINN

-730 DSSNA
+730 ASSIPNDT
-735 NEMLMLIGFGGAPFK
+735 LMLIYAGGVPFK
-750 IITTVEGME
+750 IVTTVEGME
-759 HFFPKAKYKEIMF
+759 HFFPKAKYKNIMF

-777 CNDEIDAEIIDL
+777 CNDEIDAEITGL
-789 LKGVV
+789 LESIVD
-794 NCVDESDYMS
+794 CVDESDYMS
-804 NYEYN
+804 NYAYN
-809 QEQKETVKELI
+809 QEQKETIKGLT

-841 ISANI
+841 IAANI

-856 RAVGANEKEIS
+856 RAVGANEREIS

-905 ADALV
+905 AEVLV

-916 LLLGLILF
+916 LLLGLVLF
-924 AICSLSVYT
+924 AICSLSVYA

>member
-1 MWLCHSDINPDGF
+1 
-14 AIYLT
+14 
-19 MRYVPLARET
+19 
-29 GDSMKKKKLT
+29 MKKKKLT
-39 FNALALGNLKHRKKR
+39 FNSLALGNLKHRKKR
-54 YTLMILGIILSMVFS
+54 YTLMILGIVLSMVFS

-92 LYDKFFGVFNEE
+92 LYDKFYGVFNEK

-129 DEDEKINGT
+129 DKEEKINGT

-149 LVNPILIEGSFP
+149 LVNPVLIEGSYP

-194 NGEDLLPKIKEKT
+194 DGEDLLPKIKEKT
-207 YILSGILK
+207 FVLSGILK
-215 DKRVNILYSVD
+215 DKRSNILYSVD
-226 NKDVLPAAFV
+226 DKDVLPSAFV
-236 SEYEKVDLGGKANKI
+236 SEYENVDLGGKANKI

-304 LLLAS
+304 LLIAS
-309 SVGIVN
+309 SIGIIN
-315 AFTSNLKERK
+315 AFTTNLKERK

-351 LSVICT
+351 ISVICT

-372 NNLFENAYFQP
+372 NRLFENAYFKP
-383 NIWVLL
+383 NLWVLL

-430 KKVKSQKD
+430 KKIKSQKQ

-464 VITIIFSSYAVSYL
+464 VITIVFSSYSLSYL
-478 TFAKD
+478 SFAKD
-483 DLYEQEYDYELHL
+483 DLYEQEYDYSLHL
-496 SRDTGTFA
+496 SRDSGYFA

-551 IADADYFPPDMEL
+551 IADADVMEPDMDL
-564 LSLDESNYQEVFKHR
+564 LSLNESNYQEVFKHG

-592 YEGAFITSEIIALDE
+592 YEGNFIASEIVALDE
-607 KLINEIDNLRDGE
+607 ELINKIDNVRDGE

-630 QVLLLA
+630 QVILLA
-636 PEKVY
+636 PEKVW
-641 LTLRSDEHGNWLN
+641 LTVRSHESGSSIN
-654 VYEQLSHIEQAKER
+654 VFEQMSYIEQAKER
-668 DGENAIKILAEK
+668 HGENAVKILAEK

-687 ETLDLSILY
+687 EKLDLSVLY

-711 VKKEDLEINN
+711 VNKEDLEINN
-721 KKVEIGAVA
+721 KQVEICAI
-730 DSSNA
+730 A
-735 NEMLMLIGFGGAPFK
+735 NDTIPMFTFGGSE
-750 IITTVEGME
+750 ISLVTTVEGME
-759 HFFPKAKYKEIMF
+759 HFFPRAKYKNIMF
-772 ELKDE
+772 DLKGE
-777 CNDEIDAEIIDL
+777 CNDDIDAEINSL
-789 LKGVV
+789 LDSVV
-794 NCVDESDYMS
+794 DCVDESDYMS

-809 QEQKETVKELI
+809 QEQKETVKELM

-827 ILLFTICGSIINNT
+827 ILMFTICGSIINNT
-841 ISANI
+841 IAANI

-890 LSYLIIVLTNKYTSL
+890 LSYLIIVITNKYTSL

-910 FNPWVT
+910 FNPWIT

-933 KIRKETRN
+933 KIRKEIRN

>member
-1 MWLCHSDINPDGF
+1 
-14 AIYLT
+14 
-19 MRYVPLARET
+19 
-29 GDSMKKKKLT
+29 MKKKKLT
-39 FNALALGNLKHRKKR
+39 FNSLALGNLKHRKKR
-54 YTLMILGIILSMVFS
+54 YTLMILGIVLSMVFS

-92 LYDKFFGVFNEE
+92 LYDKFFGVFNEK

-129 DEDEKINGT
+129 DKEEKINGT

-149 LVNPILIEGSFP
+149 LVNPILIEGSYP

-194 NGEDLLPKIKEKT
+194 NGEDLLPKIKEKNFV
-207 YILSGILK
+207 LSGILK
-215 DKRVNILYSVD
+215 DKRSNILYSVD
-226 NKDVLPAAFV
+226 DKDVLPSAFV

-270 YDGFTKEIDV
+270 YDGFTKEIGV

-364 YGAVKIVV
+364 YGAVKILV
-372 NNLFENAYFQP
+372 NNLFENAYFEP

-395 IICVMAA
+395 IICVIAA

-430 KKVKSQKD
+430 KKVKSQKN

-459 VSVFL
+459 VSLFL
-464 VITIIFSSYAVSYL
+464 VITIIFSSYALSYL
-478 TFAKD
+478 SFAKD
-483 DLYEQEYDYELHL
+483 DLYEQEYDYSLHL
-496 SRDTGTFA
+496 SRDSGYFA

-527 IRSAYGYKT
+527 IKSAYGIKT

-542 VDKMTEYQQ
+542 VDEMTEYQRITDGDFTAPEKDEDLQ
-551 IADADYFPPDMEL
+551 N
-564 LSLDESNYQEVFKHR
+564 LDETNYQEVFNQGF
-579 MSQEKL
+579 SQEKL
-585 DIANVAG
+585 DIINLAEYDGN
-592 YEGAFITSEIIALDE
+592 FINFEIVALDE
-607 KLINEIDNLRDGE
+607 ELINQVDSVRAGE

-630 QVLLLA
+630 QVILLA

-641 LTLRSDEHGNWLN
+641 LVARTEEYGTFLDTYQHI
-654 VYEQLSHIEQAKER
+654 SHIEEAKKGY
-668 DGENAIKILAEK
+668 GENIRILAEK
-680 ECDFKVG
+680 ECDFKAG
-687 ETLDLSILY
+687 DLLDLSILY
-696 SEKSNEDYDITGETV
+696 SEKSNEDYDITGETIV
-711 VKKEDLEINN
+711 DKEDLEINT
-721 KKVEIGAVA
+721 KQVEICAI
-730 DSSNA
+730 A
-735 NEMLMLIGFGGAPFK
+735 NDTIPMFTFGGSEFSLV
-750 IITTVEGME
+750 TTVEGME
-759 HFFPKAKYKEIMF
+759 HFFPRAKYKEIMF
-772 ELKDE
+772 DLKGE
-777 CNDEIDAEIIDL
+777 CNDEIDAEITDL
-789 LKGVV
+789 LKSIV

-809 QEQKETVKELI
+809 REQKETIKGLT

-841 ISANI
+841 IAANI

-905 ADALV
+905 AEVLV
-910 FNPWVT
+910 FNPWIT

-924 AICSLSVYT
+924 AICSLSVYS

>member
-1 MWLCHSDINPDGF
+1 
-14 AIYLT
+14 
-19 MRYVPLARET
+19 
-29 GDSMKKKKLT
+29 MKKKKLT

-92 LYDKFFGVFNEE
+92 LYDKFYGVFNEK
-104 MYEAGKSRG
+104 MYEAGESRG

-124 GLIFT
+124 GLVFT
-129 DEDEKINGT
+129 DKEEKINGT

-194 NGEDLLPKIKEKT
+194 NGEELSSEIKEKT

-215 DKRVNILYSVD
+215 DKRSNILYSVD
-226 NKDVLPAAFV
+226 DKDVLPSAFV
-236 SEYEKVDLGGKANKI
+236 SEYEEVDLGGKANKI

-270 YDGFTKEIDV
+270 YDGFTKQIDV
-280 YSEVGEFMSDQFSSL
+280 YSDVRDFMSDQFSSL
-295 MFIGTIVVI
+295 LFIGTIVVI

-372 NNLFENAYFQP
+372 NNLFENAYFKP

-430 KKVKSQKD
+430 KKIKSQKD

-459 VSVFL
+459 VSLFL
-464 VITIIFSSYAVSYL
+464 VITIIFSSYALSYL
-478 TFAKD
+478 SFAKD
-483 DLYEQEYDYELHL
+483 DLYEDDSDYNLHL
-496 SRDTGTFA
+496 SRDSGYFA

-517 HKQSVLMNEN
+517 QKQTVLLNEN

-564 LSLDESNYQEVFKHR
+564 LSLDESNYQEVFEHG
-579 MSQEKL
+579 MNQEKL

-592 YEGAFITSEIIALDE
+592 YEGNFIASEIIALDE
-607 KLINEIDNLRDGE
+607 ELINEIDNLRDGE

-654 VYEQLSHIEQAKER
+654 VYEQLSHIELAKER

-687 ETLDLSILY
+687 EMLDLSILY

-711 VKKEDLEINN
+711 VNKEDLEINN

-730 DSSNA
+730 GSSIP
-735 NEMLMLIGFGGAPFK
+735 NETLMLIYAGGVPFK
-750 IITTVEGME
+750 IVTTVEGME
-759 HFFPKAKYKEIMF
+759 HFFPRAKYKKIMF
-772 ELKDE
+772 DLKGE
-777 CNDEIDAEIIDL
+777 CNDEIDAEITDL
-789 LKGVV
+789 LESII
-794 NCVDESDYMS
+794 NCVDESDYVS

-809 QEQKETVKELI
+809 QEQKETIKGLT

-841 ISANI
+841 IAANI

-875 SMFKWGFGIGFGGFA
+875 SMFKWGFGIGFGGFF

-905 ADALV
+905 AEVLV

-933 KIRKETRN
+933 KIRKEIRN

>member
-1 MWLCHSDINPDGF
+1 
-14 AIYLT
+14 
-19 MRYVPLARET
+19 
-29 GDSMKKKKLT
+29 MKKKKLT
-39 FNALALGNLKHRKKR
+39 FNSLALGNLKHRKKR

-92 LYDKFFGVFNEE
+92 LYDIFYGVFNEE
-104 MYEAGKSRG
+104 MYEAGQSRG
-113 AFEETGFGETL
+113 AFEEAGFGETL

-129 DEDEKINGT
+129 DKEEKINGT

-149 LVNPILIEGSFP
+149 LVNPVLIEGSFP
-161 EKQGEIAIEQTTL
+161 EKKGEIAIEQTTL

-179 TAKPGDKIKLKMQVQ
+179 TAKPGDKIKLKMQIQ
-194 NGEDLLPKIKEKT
+194 NGEEISPEIKEKT
-207 YILSGILK
+207 YILSGVLK

-226 NKDVLPAAFV
+226 NKDVLPSAFV
-236 SEYEKVDLGGKANKI
+236 SEYENVDLGGKANKI

-270 YDGFTKEIDV
+270 YDGFTKQINV

-304 LLLAS
+304 LLIAS
-309 SVGIVN
+309 SIGIIN
-315 AFTSNLKERK
+315 AFTTNLKERK

-351 LSVICT
+351 ISVICT

-372 NNLFENAYFQP
+372 NRLFENAYFKP
-383 NIWVLL
+383 NLWVLL

-402 SFIPLVSASK
+402 SFIPLASASK

-430 KKVKSQKD
+430 KKIKSQKE

-464 VITIIFSSYAVSYL
+464 VITIVFSSYSLSYL
-478 TFAKD
+478 SFAKD
-483 DLYEQEYDYELHL
+483 DLYEQEYDYSLHL
-496 SRDTGTFA
+496 SRDSGYFA

-517 HKQSVLMNEN
+517 HKQTVLMNEN
-527 IRSAYGYKT
+527 IITAYGYKC
-536 ANVNIL
+536 AKVNIL
-542 VDKMTEYQQ
+542 VDKMTEYQR
-551 IADADYFPPDMEL
+551 IADADVWEPADIDL
-564 LSLDESNYQEVFKHR
+564 LSLNESNYQEVFQHG

-585 DIANVAG
+585 DIVNVAG
-592 YEGAFITSEIIALDE
+592 YEGDFIASDIVALDE
-607 KLINEIDNLRDGE
+607 ELINKIDNVRDGE

-636 PEKVY
+636 PEKVW
-641 LTLRSDEHGNWLN
+641 LTVRSHESGCSIN
-654 VYEQLSHIEQAKER
+654 VFEQMSYIEQAKER
-668 DGENAIKILAEK
+668 HGENAVKILAEK

-687 ETLDLSILY
+687 EKLDLSVLY

-711 VKKEDLEINN
+711 VNKEDLEINN
-721 KKVEIGAVA
+721 KKVEIGAITDTSISNDA
-730 DSSNA
+730 LSFIYAGSS
-735 NEMLMLIGFGGAPFK
+735 P
-750 IITTVEGME
+750 ITIVTTLDGME
-759 HFFPKAKYKEIMF
+759 HFFPRAKYKNIMF
-772 ELKDE
+772 DLKGE
-777 CNDEIDAEIIDL
+777 CNDEIDAEITDL
-789 LKGVV
+789 LKGIV

-809 QEQKETVKELI
+809 KEQKETVKELI

-827 ILLFTICGSIINNT
+827 ILIFTICGSIINNT
-841 ISANI
+841 LSANI

-890 LSYLIIVLTNKYTSL
+890 LSYLIIVITNKYTSL
-905 ADALV
+905 AEVLV

>member
-1 MWLCHSDINPDGF
+1 
-14 AIYLT
+14 
-19 MRYVPLARET
+19 
-29 GDSMKKKKLT
+29 MKKKKLT

-54 YTLMILGIILSMVFS
+54 YTLMILGIVLSMVFS

-113 AFEETGFGETL
+113 AFEETGFAETL

-129 DEDEKINGT
+129 DKEEKINGT

-149 LVNPILIEGSFP
+149 LVNPILIEGSYP

-194 NGEDLLPKIKEKT
+194 DGEDLLPKIKEKT
-207 YILSGILK
+207 FVLSGILK
-215 DKRVNILYSVD
+215 DKRSNILYSID
-226 NKDVLPAAFV
+226 DKDVLPSAFV

-270 YDGFTKEIDV
+270 YDGFTKQIAV
-280 YSEVGEFMSDQFSSL
+280 YSDVRDFMSDQFSSL
-295 MFIGTIVVI
+295 LFIGTIVVI

-309 SVGIVN
+309 SVGIIN

-338 RQIRKLFGREAVL
+338 RQIRKLFGREAIL

-364 YGAVKIVV
+364 YGAVKIIV
-372 NNLFENAYFQP
+372 NRLFENAYFEP

-430 KKVKSQKD
+430 KKVKSQKN

-464 VITIIFSSYAVSYL
+464 VITIIFSSYALSYL
-478 TFAKD
+478 SFAKD
-483 DLYEQEYDYELHL
+483 DLYEDDSDYNLHL
-496 SRDTGTFA
+496 SRDSGYFS

-517 HKQSVLMNEN
+517 QKQSVLMNEN
-527 IRSAYGYKT
+527 IKSAYGIKT

-542 VDKMTEYQQ
+542 VDEMTEYQRITDGDFTVPEKDGNLQ
-551 IADADYFPPDMEL
+551 N
-564 LSLDESNYQEVFKHR
+564 LDETNYQEVFNQGF
-579 MSQEKL
+579 SQEKL
-585 DIANVAG
+585 DIINLAEYDGN
-592 YEGAFITSEIIALDE
+592 FINSEIIALDE
-607 KLINEIDNLRDGE
+607 ELINQVDSVRAGE

-630 QVLLLA
+630 QVILLA

-641 LTLRSDEHGNWLN
+641 LVARTEEYGTFLDTYQHI
-654 VYEQLSHIEQAKER
+654 SHIEEAKKR
-668 DGENAIKILAEK
+668 YGENIRILAEK
-680 ECDFKVG
+680 ECDFKAG
-687 ETLDLSILY
+687 DLLDLSILY
-696 SEKSNEDYDITGETV
+696 SEKSNEDYDITGETIV
-711 VKKEDLEINN
+711 DKEDLEINT
-721 KKVEIGAVA
+721 KQVEICAI
-730 DSSNA
+730 A
-735 NEMLMLIGFGGAPFK
+735 NDTIPMFTFGGSEFSLV
-750 IITTVEGME
+750 TTVEGME
-759 HFFPKAKYKEIMF
+759 LFFPRAKYKEIMF
-772 ELKDE
+772 DLKGE
-777 CNDEIDAEIIDL
+777 CNDEIDAEITDL
-789 LKGVV
+789 LESIV

-809 QEQKETVKELI
+809 QEQKETIKGLT

-841 ISANI
+841 IAANI

-905 ADALV
+905 AEVLV
-910 FNPWVT
+910 FNPWIT

>member
-1 MWLCHSDINPDGF
+1 
-14 AIYLT
+14 
-19 MRYVPLARET
+19 
-29 GDSMKKKKLT
+29 MKKKKLT

-113 AFEETGFGETL
+113 AFEETGFAETL

-129 DEDEKINGT
+129 DKEEKINGT
-138 PIAKLDETAKK
+138 PIAKLDGTAKK

-194 NGEDLLPKIKEKT
+194 NGEELSSEIKEKT

-215 DKRVNILYSVD
+215 DKRSNILYSVD
-226 NKDVLPAAFV
+226 DKDVLPSAFV

-270 YDGFTKEIDV
+270 YDGFTKQIDV
-280 YSEVGEFMSDQFSSL
+280 YSDVRDFMSNQFSSL
-295 MFIGTIVVI
+295 LFIGTIVVI

-338 RQIRKLFGREAVL
+338 RQIRKLFGREAIL

-364 YGAVKIVV
+364 YGAVKIIV
-372 NNLFENAYFQP
+372 NRIFENAYFEP

-430 KKVKSQKD
+430 KKIKSQKS
-438 FNVSKLIAK
+438 FNVSRLIAK

-459 VSVFL
+459 VSIFL
-464 VITIIFSSYAVSYL
+464 VITIIFSSYALSYL
-478 TFAKD
+478 SFAKD
-483 DLYEQEYDYELHL
+483 DLYEDDSDYNLHL
-496 SRDTGTFA
+496 SRDTGYLA

-564 LSLDESNYQEVFKHR
+564 LSLDESNYQEVFKHG
-579 MSQEKL
+579 MSKEKL

-607 KLINEIDNLRDGE
+607 NLINEIDNLRDGE

-654 VYEQLSHIEQAKER
+654 VYEQLSHIELAKER

-687 ETLDLSILY
+687 EKLDLSILY

-711 VKKEDLEINN
+711 VNKEDLEINN

-730 DSSNA
+730 ASSIPNDT
-735 NEMLMLIGFGGAPFK
+735 LMLIYAGGVPFK
-750 IITTVEGME
+750 IVTTVEGME
-759 HFFPKAKYKEIMF
+759 HFFPRAKYKNIMF
-772 ELKDE
+772 DLKGE
-777 CNDEIDAEIIDL
+777 CNDEIDAEITDL
-789 LKGVV
+789 LESIV

-809 QEQKETVKELI
+809 QEQKETIKGLT

-841 ISANI
+841 IASNI

-905 ADALV
+905 AEVLV

-924 AICSLSVYT
+924 AICSLSVYS

>member
-1 MWLCHSDINPDGF
+1 
-14 AIYLT
+14 
-19 MRYVPLARET
+19 
-29 GDSMKKKKLT
+29 MKKKKLT

-54 YTLMILGIILSMVFS
+54 YTLMVLGIVLSMVFS
-69 SSIIYFGFSIYT
+69 SSIIYFGFSIYN

-92 LYDKFFGVFNEE
+92 LYDKFFGVFNEK

-129 DEDEKINGT
+129 DKEEKINGT

-149 LVNPILIEGSFP
+149 LVNPILIEGSYP

-194 NGEDLLPKIKEKT
+194 DGEDLLPKIKEKT
-207 YILSGILK
+207 FVLSGVLK
-215 DKRVNILYSVD
+215 DKRSNILYSVD
-226 NKDVLPAAFV
+226 NKDVLPSAFV

-280 YSEVGEFMSDQFSSL
+280 YSDVGEFMSDQFSSL

-372 NNLFENAYFQP
+372 NNLFENAYFKP

-389 ACGAFS
+389 TCGAFS

-464 VITIIFSSYAVSYL
+464 VITIIFSSYALSYL
-478 TFAKD
+478 SFAKD
-483 DLYEQEYDYELHL
+483 DLYEDDSDYNLHL
-496 SRDTGTFA
+496 SRDSGYFS

-517 HKQSVLMNEN
+517 HKQMVLMNEN
-527 IRSAYGYKT
+527 ISSAYGYKC
-536 ANVNIL
+536 AKANIL

-551 IADADYFPPDMEL
+551 IADAEVWKPDMDL
-564 LSLDESNYQEVFKHR
+564 LSLDESNYQEVFKHG

-592 YEGAFITSEIIALDE
+592 YEGNFISSEIIALDE
-607 KLINEIDNLRDGE
+607 ELINEIDNLRDGE

-636 PEKVY
+636 PEKVW
-641 LTLRSDEHGNWLN
+641 LALRSDESGNWLN

-687 ETLDLSILY
+687 EMLDLSILY
-696 SEKSNEDYDITGETV
+696 SEKSNEDYDITGETIV
-711 VKKEDLEINN
+711 DKEDLEINN

-730 DSSNA
+730 ASSIPNDT
-735 NEMLMLIGFGGAPFK
+735 LMLIYAGGVPFK
-750 IITTVEGME
+750 IVTTVEGME
-759 HFFPKAKYKEIMF
+759 HFFPRAKYKNIMF

-777 CNDEIDAEIIDL
+777 CNDEIDAEITDL
-789 LKGVV
+789 LKGIV

-809 QEQKETVKELI
+809 QEQKETIKGLT

-841 ISANI
+841 IAANI

-856 RAVGANEKEIS
+856 RAVGANEREIS

-890 LSYLIIVLTNKYTSL
+890 LSYLIIVLTNKYTSF
-905 ADALV
+905 AEVLV
-910 FNPWVT
+910 FNPWIT
-916 LLLGLILF
+916 LLLGIILF

>member
-1 MWLCHSDINPDGF
+1 
-14 AIYLT
+14 
-19 MRYVPLARET
+19 
-29 GDSMKKKKLT
+29 MKKKKLT
-39 FNALALGNLKHRKKR
+39 FNSLALGNLKHRKKR
-54 YTLMILGIILSMVFS
+54 YTLMILGIVLSMVFS

-124 GLIFT
+124 GSIFT
-129 DEDEKINGT
+129 DKEEKINGT

-149 LVNPILIEGSFP
+149 LVNPILIDGTYP

-194 NGEDLLPKIKEKT
+194 NGEELSSEIKEKT

-215 DKRVNILYSVD
+215 DKRTNILYSVD
-226 NKDVLPAAFV
+226 NKDVLPSAFV

-251 VYYKLTDDGWNII
+251 VYYKLTDDGWEII
-264 YDVMAE
+264 YDIMAA
-270 YDGFTKEIDV
+270 YGGFTKEVDV
-280 YSEVGEFMSDQFSSL
+280 FSDTGELLSDQFSSL
-295 MFIGTIVVI
+295 MFIGIIIVI
-304 LLLAS
+304 LLIAS

-333 VGATK
+333 VGSTK
-338 RQIRKLFGREAVL
+338 RQIRKVFGREAVL

-364 YGAVKIVV
+364 YGAVKIIV
-372 NNLFENAYFQP
+372 NRIFENAYFKP

-430 KKVKSQKD
+430 KKIKSQKD

-464 VITIIFSSYAVSYL
+464 VITIIFSSYTLSYL
-478 TFAKD
+478 SFAKD
-483 DLYEQEYDYELHL
+483 DLYDRDSDYKLNL
-496 SRDTGTFA
+496 GRDTGYYA
-504 INYPKGNNGFTEN
+504 INYPKGNNGFSEN

-527 IRSAYGYKT
+527 IKSAYGIKT

-542 VDKMTEYQQ
+542 VEKMTEYQR
-551 IADADYFPPDMEL
+551 IADGDFREPEKDGYL
-564 LSLDESNYQEVFKHR
+564 QNLDETNYQEVFNQGL
-579 MSQEKL
+579 SQEKL
-585 DIANVAG
+585 GIINLAEYDG
-592 YEGAFITSEIIALDE
+592 DFINSEIVALDE
-607 KLINEIDNLRDGE
+607 ELINQVDSVRDGE

-630 QVLLLA
+630 QVILLA
-636 PEKVY
+636 PKKVY
-641 LTLRSDEHGNWLN
+641 LAVQTEEYGTFLDTYQH
-654 VYEQLSHIEQAKER
+654 LSHIEEAKKR
-668 DGENAIKILAEK
+668 YGENIRILAEK
-680 ECDFKVG
+680 ECDFKAG
-687 ETLDLSILY
+687 DLLDLSILY
-696 SEKSNEDYDITGETV
+696 SEKSNEDYDITGELV
-711 VKKEDLEINN
+711 VDKKDLEITN
-721 KKVEIGAVA
+721 KQVEICAVA
-730 DSSNA
+730 NHTIP
-735 NEMLMLIGFGGAPFK
+735 MFHMGAYEFT
-750 IITTVEGME
+750 IVTTVEGME
-759 HFFPKAKYKEIMF
+759 HFFPRAKYKNIMF
-772 ELKDE
+772 DLKGNCD
-777 CNDEIDAEIIDL
+777 DEIDAEITDL
-789 LKGVV
+789 LKGIV

-809 QEQKETVKELI
+809 QEQKETVKELM

-827 ILLFTICGSIINNT
+827 ILMFTICGSIINNT

-910 FNPWVT
+910 FNPWIT

-924 AICSLSVYT
+924 AICSLSVYS

>member
-1 MWLCHSDINPDGF
+1 
-14 AIYLT
+14 
-19 MRYVPLARET
+19 
-29 GDSMKKKKLT
+29 MKKKKLT

-92 LYDKFFGVFNEE
+92 LYDKFYGVFNKE

-149 LVNPILIEGSFP
+149 LVNPILIEGSYP

-194 NGEDLLPKIKEKT
+194 NGEDLLPEIKEKT

-215 DKRVNILYSVD
+215 DKRVNILYSID
-226 NKDVLPAAFV
+226 NKDVLPSAFV

-270 YDGFTKEIDV
+270 YDGFTKQIDV
-280 YSEVGEFMSDQFSSL
+280 YSDVRDFMSAQFSSL

-351 LSVICT
+351 LSIICT

-364 YGAVKIVV
+364 YGAVKILV
-372 NNLFENAYFQP
+372 NRLFENAYFKP

-430 KKVKSQKD
+430 KKVRSQKD

-464 VITIIFSSYAVSYL
+464 VITIVFSSYAVSYL

-517 HKQSVLMNEN
+517 HKQTVLMNEN
-527 IRSAYGYKT
+527 ISAAYGYKN
-536 ANVNIL
+536 AVANIL

-551 IADADYFPPDMEL
+551 IADADVFPYDIDL
-564 LSLDESNYQEVFKHR
+564 LSLDETNYQEVFKHG
-579 MSQEKL
+579 MSQDKL
-585 DIANVAG
+585 DIVNLAG
-592 YEGAFITSEIIALDE
+592 YEGDFVSGKIIALDE
-607 KLINEIDNLRDGE
+607 ELINKIDNVRDGE

-630 QVLLLA
+630 QVLILA
-636 PEKVY
+636 PEKVW
-641 LTLRSDEHGNWLN
+641 LTLRSDETGNCLN
-654 VYEQLSHIEQAKER
+654 VYEQMSHIEQAKER
-668 DGENAIKILAEK
+668 YGENAVKILAEK

-696 SEKSNEDYDITGETV
+696 SEKSNDDYDITGETIV
-711 VKKEDLEINN
+711 NKEDLEINN
-721 KKVEIGAVA
+721 KKVEIGAVVN
-730 DSSNA
+730 SSNA
-735 NEMLMLIGFGGAPFK
+735 NETLMLIGFGGAQFK
-750 IITTVEGME
+750 IVTTVEGME
-759 HFFPKAKYKEIMF
+759 HFFPRAKYKEIMF
-772 ELKDE
+772 ELKEE
-777 CNDEIDAEIIDL
+777 CNDEIDAEMTDL
-789 LKGVV
+789 LKSVV

-809 QEQKETVKELI
+809 QEQKETIKELM

-867 KSYILQLL
+867 KSYILRLL

-890 LSYLIIVLTNKYTSL
+890 LSYLIILLTNKYTSL
-905 ADALV
+905 AEVLV
-910 FNPWVT
+910 FNPWIT
-916 LLLGLILF
+916 LLSGIILF

>member
-1 MWLCHSDINPDGF
+1 
-14 AIYLT
+14 
-19 MRYVPLARET
+19 
-29 GDSMKKKKLT
+29 MKKKKLT

-113 AFEETGFGETL
+113 AFEETGFAETL

-129 DEDEKINGT
+129 DKEEKINGT

-149 LVNPILIEGSFP
+149 LVNPILIEGSYP

-194 NGEDLLPKIKEKT
+194 DGEDLLPKIKEKT
-207 YILSGILK
+207 FVLSGILK
-215 DKRVNILYSVD
+215 DKRSNILYSID
-226 NKDVLPAAFV
+226 DKDVLPSAFV

-270 YDGFTKEIDV
+270 YDGFTKQIAV
-280 YSEVGEFMSDQFSSL
+280 YSDVRDFMSDQFSSL
-295 MFIGTIVVI
+295 LFIGTIVVI

-309 SVGIVN
+309 SVGIIN

-338 RQIRKLFGREAVL
+338 RQIRKLFGREAIL

-364 YGAVKIVV
+364 YGAVKIIV
-372 NNLFENAYFQP
+372 NRLFENAYFEP

-430 KKVKSQKD
+430 KKVKSQKN

-464 VITIIFSSYAVSYL
+464 VITIIFSSYALSYL
-478 TFAKD
+478 SFAKD
-483 DLYEQEYDYELHL
+483 DLYEDDSDYNLHL
-496 SRDTGTFA
+496 SRDSGYFS

-517 HKQSVLMNEN
+517 QKQSVLMNEN
-527 IRSAYGYKT
+527 IKSAYGIKT

-542 VDKMTEYQQ
+542 VDEMTEYQRITDGDFTVPEKDGNLQ
-551 IADADYFPPDMEL
+551 N
-564 LSLDESNYQEVFKHR
+564 LDETNYQEVFNQGF
-579 MSQEKL
+579 SQEKL
-585 DIANVAG
+585 DIINLAEYDGN
-592 YEGAFITSEIIALDE
+592 FINSEIIALDE
-607 KLINEIDNLRDGE
+607 ELINQVDSVRAGE

-630 QVLLLA
+630 QVILLA

-641 LTLRSDEHGNWLN
+641 LVARTEEYGTFLDTYQHI
-654 VYEQLSHIEQAKER
+654 SHIEEAKKR
-668 DGENAIKILAEK
+668 YGENIRILAEK
-680 ECDFKVG
+680 ECDFKAG
-687 ETLDLSILY
+687 DLLDLSILY
-696 SEKSNEDYDITGETV
+696 SEKSNEDYDITGETIV
-711 VKKEDLEINN
+711 DKEDLEINT
-721 KKVEIGAVA
+721 KQVEICAI
-730 DSSNA
+730 A
-735 NEMLMLIGFGGAPFK
+735 NDTIPMFTFGGSEFSLV
-750 IITTVEGME
+750 TTVEGME
-759 HFFPKAKYKEIMF
+759 LFFPRAKYKEIMF
-772 ELKDE
+772 DLKGE
-777 CNDEIDAEIIDL
+777 CNDEIDAEITDL
-789 LKGVV
+789 LESIV

-809 QEQKETVKELI
+809 QEQKETIKGLT

-841 ISANI
+841 IAANI

-905 ADALV
+905 AEVLV
-910 FNPWVT
+910 FNPWIT

>member
-1 MWLCHSDINPDGF
+1 
-14 AIYLT
+14 
-19 MRYVPLARET
+19 
-29 GDSMKKKKLT
+29 
-39 FNALALGNLKHRKKR
+39 
-54 YTLMILGIILSMVFS
+54 
-69 SSIIYFGFSIYT
+69 
-81 TSQEQRKAELG
+81 
-92 LYDKFFGVFNEE
+92 
-104 MYEAGKSRG
+104 
-113 AFEETGFGETL
+113 
-124 GLIFT
+124 
-129 DEDEKINGT
+129 
-138 PIAKLDETAKK
+138 
-149 LVNPILIEGSFP
+149 
-161 EKQGEIAIEQTTL
+161 
-174 LQLGI
+174 
-179 TAKPGDKIKLKMQVQ
+179 MQVQ
-194 NGEDLLPKIKEKT
+194 DGEDLLPKIKEKT
-207 YILSGILK
+207 FVLSVILK
-215 DKRVNILYSVD
+215 DKITNILYSVD
-226 NKDVLPAAFV
+226 DKDVLPSAFV

-270 YDGFTKEIDV
+270 YDGFTKQIDV
-280 YSEVGEFMSDQFSSL
+280 YSDVREFMSDQISSL
-295 MFIGTIVVI
+295 LFIGTIVVI

-372 NNLFENAYFQP
+372 NNLFENAYFKP

-402 SFIPLVSASK
+402 SFIPLISASK

-430 KKVKSQKD
+430 KKINSQKN

-464 VITIIFSSYAVSYL
+464 VIAIIFSSYSLSYL
-478 TFAKD
+478 SFAKD
-483 DLYEQEYDYELHL
+483 DLYEQEYDYSLHL
-496 SRDTGTFA
+496 SRDSGYFA

-551 IADADYFPPDMEL
+551 IADADVMEPDMDL
-564 LSLDESNYQEVFKHR
+564 LSLNESNYQEVFKHG

-592 YEGAFITSEIIALDE
+592 YEGNFIASEIVALDE
-607 KLINEIDNLRDGE
+607 ELINKIDNVRDGE

-630 QVLLLA
+630 QVILLA
-636 PEKVY
+636 PEKVW
-641 LTLRSDEHGNWLN
+641 LTVRSHESGSSIN
-654 VYEQLSHIEQAKER
+654 VFEQMSYIEQAKER
-668 DGENAIKILAEK
+668 HGENAIKILAEK

-687 ETLDLSILY
+687 EKLDLSVLY

-711 VKKEDLEINN
+711 VNKEDLEINN
-721 KKVEIGAVA
+721 KQVEICAI
-730 DSSNA
+730 A
-735 NEMLMLIGFGGAPFK
+735 NDTIPMFTFGGSEFSLV
-750 IITTVEGME
+750 TTVEGME
-759 HFFPKAKYKEIMF
+759 HFFPRAKYKNIMF

-777 CNDEIDAEIIDL
+777 CNDEIDAEITDL
-789 LKGVV
+789 LKSIV

-809 QEQKETVKELI
+809 QEQKETIKGLT

-841 ISANI
+841 IAANI

-890 LSYLIIVLTNKYTSL
+890 LSYLIILLTNKYTSI
-905 ADALV
+905 AEVLV
-910 FNPWVT
+910 FNPWIT

>member
-1 MWLCHSDINPDGF
+1 
-14 AIYLT
+14 
-19 MRYVPLARET
+19 
-29 GDSMKKKKLT
+29 MKMKKLT

-92 LYDKFFGVFNEE
+92 LYDQFSGVYDERVFS
-104 MYEAGKSRG
+104 EAQNRG
-113 AFEETGFGETL
+113 AFEEAGFGETL
-124 GLIFT
+124 GLVFT
-129 DEDEKINGT
+129 DKEEKINGT
-138 PIAKLDETAKK
+138 PIAKIDETAKK
-149 LVNPILIEGSFP
+149 LVNPILIEGSYP

-179 TAKPGDKIKLKMQVQ
+179 TAKAGDKIKLKMQVQ
-194 NGEDLLPKIKEKT
+194 NGEDLLPEIKEKT
-207 YILSGILK
+207 YVLSGVLK
-215 DKRVNILYSVD
+215 DKRSNILYSVD
-226 NKDVLPAAFV
+226 NKDILPSAFV

-251 VYYKLTDDGWNII
+251 VYYKFSDDGWDII
-264 YDVMAE
+264 YEVMAE
-270 YDGFTKEIDV
+270 YDAFSNRVEV
-280 YSEVGEFMSDQFSSL
+280 YSDGRDLLSDQFSSL
-295 MFIGTIVVI
+295 LFIGTIVVI

-364 YGAVKIVV
+364 YGAVKIIV
-372 NNLFENAYFQP
+372 NRIFENAYFQP

-389 ACGAFS
+389 ACGAFG
-395 IICVMAA
+395 IACVMAA

-430 KKVKSQKD
+430 KNIKSQKH

-464 VITIIFSSYAVSYL
+464 VITIVFSSYALSYL
-478 TFAKD
+478 SFAKD
-483 DLYEQEYDYELHL
+483 DLYERDYDYELYL
-496 SRDTGTFA
+496 GRDSGYFA

-517 HKQSVLMNEN
+517 HKQTVLMNEN
-527 IRSAYGYKT
+527 ISSAYGYKS

-551 IADADYFPPDMEL
+551 IADADYFPPDMDL
-564 LSLDESNYQEVFKHR
+564 LSLDESNYQEVFKHG
-579 MSQEKL
+579 MSQDKL
-585 DIANVAG
+585 DIINVAG
-592 YEGAFITSEIIALDE
+592 YEENFISSEIIALDE
-607 KLINEIDNLRDGE
+607 ELINKIDNVRDGE

-636 PEKVY
+636 PKNVY
-641 LTLRSDEHGNWLN
+641 LTLRSDESGNWLN
-654 VYEQLSHIEQAKER
+654 MYEQLSHIEQAKER
-668 DGENAIKILAEK
+668 YGENAIKILAEK

-687 ETLDLSILY
+687 EALDLSVLY
-696 SEKSNEDYDITGETV
+696 SEKSNEDYDITGETIV
-711 VKKEDLEINN
+711 DKENLEINN
-721 KKVEIGAVA
+721 KQVEIGAITDA
-730 DSSNA
+730 TIA
-735 NEMLMLIGFGGAPFK
+735 NDTLRLIYAGGAPFTM
-750 IITTVEGME
+750 ITTVEGME

-772 ELKDE
+772 DLKGE
-777 CNDEIDAEIIDL
+777 CNDEIDAEITDL
-789 LKGVV
+789 LKSVV

-809 QEQKETVKELI
+809 REQKETIKGLT

-856 RAVGANEKEIS
+856 RAVGANETEIS

-890 LSYLIIVLTNKYTSL
+890 LSYLIIVLTNKYTGL
-905 ADALV
+905 ANALV